1 LLLLLQFQIAQL
13 QIPMNLVFVW
23 ECHRLQGKKKLSCGT
38 KTILNAPVD
47 WRVKGGEDVI
57 DYKNRNDAE
66 RMKVLDELAAEAQ
79 ELNMRY

>member
-13 QIPMNLVFVW
+13 QIPMNLIFVW
-23 ECHRLQGKKKLSCGT
+23 DCHRFQDEKKLSCGT
-38 KTILNAPVD
+38 KTILNAPVY